1 LVGDGFYL
9 REGLPRRKIGCHNGE
24 WSCREEVSM
33 KMRNRA
39 SRPKEFYRVAW
50 GSQEHSWI
58 WTHLNR
64 DISFR
69 STLKTVELYN

>member
-1 LVGDGFYL
+1 
-9 REGLPRRKIGCHNGE
+9 
-24 WSCREEVSM
+24 M